1 MTEISLKTQSK
12 IYDFYI
18 YLSYFVLI
26 LSFFGISF
34 FSPTYIDFFQNFIK
48 LYISLFLI
56 WRFNPLRT
64 KQHFTDLDRKIA
76 FSSGTFLLTT
86 SILNKYIVLFTN
98 YSLAW
103 LRSI

>member
-1 MTEISLKTQSK
+1 MTEISFKTQLK

-18 YLSYFVLI
+18 YLSYFLLI

-34 FSPTYIDFFQNFIK
+34 LSPTYIDTFQNLVK

-56 WRFNPLRT
+56 WRFHPLRT
-64 KQHFTDLDRKIA
+64 KQPFTDLDRKMA

-86 SILNKYIVLFTN
+86 TILNKYIVLFKN
-98 YSLAW
+98 YILS
-103 LRSI
+103 